1 MPLRLPDLKIVIT
14 GTEYGYRREDGVFV
28 IPIGCLKDQRF
39 SLYSHS
45 FPLCKKKIFCQNMC
59 RKNISYTQFLN
70 IAVRSTEP
78 EEEKAL
84 EHLNHLCAGVQWFL
98 RKHRGIVKK
107 RLNQYLSWYEIL
119 YNENPTLEEFE
130 KLVFSQYLKNTDNN
144 T

>member
-1 MPLRLPDLKIVIT
+1 MLH
-14 GTEYGYRREDGVFV
+14 GYSGAFDFLV
-28 IPIGCLKDQRF
+28 D
-39 SLYSHS
+39 
-45 FPLCKKKIFCQNMC
+45 KKA
-59 RKNISYTQFLN
+59 
-70 IAVRSTEP
+70 IAVRATEP

-119 YNENPTLEEFE
+119 CNDNPMLEEFE
-130 KLVFSQYLKNTDNN
+130 NLVFSQYLKNTDNN